1 MMMRTMNTSALV
13 ELNPA
18 QVSPAMAASIG
29 WERIVRLVDQSK
41 MQDSGLWLTPIQLP
55 TKKSLSSS
63 SQALSLSTSSPSL
76 LIA

>member
-41 MQDSGLWLTPIQLP
+41 MQDSGLWLTPIHFWDLEDLENYQDGL
-55 TKKSLSSS
+55 KI
-63 SQALSLSTSSPSL
+63 L
-76 LIA
+76 L